1 MQWYIDDRECC
12 VRIRDKFNMTKGIE
26 RESAAERGPKADGRT
41 QKECQMEKRIVFAGI
56 ILCSWFLGAYAQ
68 GTTGTI
74 SGTVK
79 DQQGAAVAGASV
91 RIVNDETGESRF
103 IPADSAGRYWVS
115 LSPGNYRIS
124 IEQQGFEGVEVSVT
138 LPAARD
144 IVVNFERREASSG
157 GSRAIVSSLEP
168 LSATIA
174 PRTVRE
180 LPLSSRSYDALI
192 PLVPGV
198 IPYTPGVG
206 FSSFEFGAGP
216 RFSAAGGRG
225 YTNSFLLDGTDIN
238 DHANGTPGGAG
249 VQSNPGIEAV
259 RELTAARGLAT
270 RSMAAP
276 RGPLFRR
283 SPAPEAINSTVR
295 LMATTP
301 TARSTNR
308 TFLILAAGLPIG
320 VTSSAERWADQF
332 TKIARFSS

>member
-124 IEQQGFEGVEVSVT
+124 IEQQGFEG
-138 LPAARD
+138 LK
-144 IVVNFERREASSG
+144 
-157 GSRAIVSSLEP
+157 
-168 LSATIA
+168 
-174 PRTVRE
+174 
-180 LPLSSRSYDALI
+180 
-192 PLVPGV
+192 
-198 IPYTPGVG
+198 
-206 FSSFEFGAGP
+206 
-216 RFSAAGGRG
+216 
-225 YTNSFLLDGTDIN
+225 
-238 DHANGTPGGAG
+238 
-249 VQSNPGIEAV
+249 
-259 RELTAARGLAT
+259 LA
-270 RSMAAP
+270 
-276 RGPLFRR
+276 
-283 SPAPEAINSTVR
+283 
-295 LMATTP
+295 
-301 TARSTNR
+301 
-308 TFLILAAGLPIG
+308 
-320 VTSSAERWADQF
+320 
-332 TKIARFSS
+332 